1 MDFNFE
7 HYFVI
12 ALLLVFFL
20 KKVLAKQ
27 VTMVADNEHLLN
39 LCFFFLLA
47 IFLGLQFWQDGMYA
61 GIFAI
66 FLGSLA
72 IGKYYYDVSE

>member
-1 MDFNFE
+1 MEFSFE

-12 ALLLVFFL
+12 ALLLVFFV
-20 KKVLAKQ
+20 KKVLANRISL
-27 VTMVADNEHLLN
+27 VFENEHLLN
-39 LCFFFLLA
+39 VFFFLVLA
-47 IFLGLQFWQDGMYA
+47 VFLGVQFWHDGIYA